1 MILELVFNNHTGS
14 VVVIFLMTDKVFYNL
29 RDIKR
34 ENKELEE

>member
-14 VVVIFLMTDKVFYNL
+14 VVVIFLMTDKVFNL